1 MTEPPVVIDYVLE
14 LEGAEDIAPLQHV
27 LSKDLPEQV
36 AARTLAEVG
45 IVQPVSL
52 SLVIT
57 GDDAIQALNKQ
68 FRQQDKPTDVLS
80 FPLLDQPLVSAPAE
94 QLWMNFHEEG
104 QSKQAG
110 AESNVKANRQ
120 RFIIPDEL
128 ETNLG
133 DIVISWPTVERQAA
147 QAGHEAIYELL
158 YLLSHGVL
166 HLVGYDD
173 QTEEGYTA
181 MVRLQESVMESIHR
195 SD

>member
-1 MTEPPVVIDYVLE
+1 MTEPSVVLDCILE
-14 LEGAEDIAPLQHV
+14 LEDAASIAPLQRM
-27 LSKDLPEQV
+27 LADDLPEQV
-36 AARTLAEVG
+36 AARTLAAVG
-45 IVQPVSL
+45 ITQPVSL

-57 GDDAIQALNKQ
+57 GDDAIQGLNRQ

-80 FPLLDQPLVSAPAE
+80 FPLLDQPLVNAPAE
-94 QLWMNFHEEG
+94 QLWLAFEES
-104 QSKQAG
+104 QSEPTSASQP
-110 AESNVKANRQ
+110 
-120 RFIIPDEL
+120 RFITPDEL

-147 QAGHEAIYELL
+147 QVGHTSTYEAL

-173 QTEEGYTA
+173 QNEEGFTA
-181 MVRLQESVMESIHR
+181 MVRIQEAVMQEIHV